1 MGTKKNKVPA
11 QPTTKTDTGLFGS
24 ATTGSFGSTF
34 NPTDFQKQFTK
45 NAENA
50 MLNAQNAY
58 NNREIAQ
65 EAVDNM
71 NRQYQLDFQN
81 NLLAPALSKG
91 LARGSTMQDVL
102 SIGNQ
107 DYQNRRYD
115 LVNQELQRNQQ
126 ALANN
131 LANYMSMYDISKGV
145 TGLSNALNQANS
157 NYALQAAQM
166 DAQNG
171 TNWGQML
178 GSAGSLLSGAG
189 NLAGG
194 IGVAKK
200 LMSDIRVKENL
211 EKLDTID
218 GINIYRFD
226 YINGAKNQVGV
237 IAQEMQEKCPE
248 CVIDGDILKVDYSK
262 LPEKVQARIE
272 ELR

>member
-1 MGTKKNKVPA
+1 MGKKKAPA
-11 QPTTKTDTGLFGS
+11 QPTTKADMGLFGS
-24 ATTGSFGSTF
+24 TTTGAFGSTF
-34 NPTDFQKQFTK
+34 NPTDFQKTFVN

-58 NNREIAQ
+58 NNREVAQ

-71 NRQYQLDFQN
+71 NRQFQTDFQN
-81 NLLAPALSKG
+81 QLLSPALSKN
-91 LARGSTMQDVL
+91 LMRGSTLQDIFTVADK
-102 SIGNQ
+102 
-107 DYQNRRYD
+107 DYNNRRYD
-115 LVNQELQRNQQ
+115 LVNQEQQRNQQ

-131 LANYMSMYDISKGV
+131 LANYMSIYDISKGV
-145 TGLSNALNQANS
+145 TGLSNALNQANA

-166 DAQNG
+166 NNANRIGWGDLMAAGQSAQ
-171 TNWGQML
+171 Q
-178 GSAGSLLSGAG
+178 SAGQA
-189 NLAGG
+189 AM
-194 IGVAKK
+194 AAAM
-200 LMSDIRVKENL
+200 MSDIRVKENL
-211 EKLDTID
+211 KKLDTVD

-248 CVIDGDILKVDYSK
+248 CVIDGDILRVDYSK

>member
-1 MGTKKNKVPA
+1 MGKKKAPE
-11 QPTTKTDTGLFGS
+11 QPTTTTDTGMFGS
-24 ATTGSFGSTF
+24 TTTGSFGSTF
-34 NPTDFQKQFTK
+34 NPTDFQSQFVT
-45 NAENA
+45 NAQNA
-50 MLNAQNAY
+50 MINAQNAY
-58 NNREIAQ
+58 NNREVAQ

-81 NLLAPALSKG
+81 NMLNPALSKG
-91 LARGSTMQDVL
+91 WLRGSTAQDVATVA
-102 SIGNQ
+102 NQ

-115 LVNQELQRNQQ
+115 LVNQELNRQQQ

-131 LANYMSMYDISKGV
+131 LANYMTMYDISKGV
-145 TGLSNALNQANS
+145 TGLSNSLNQANA

-166 DAQNG
+166 NNANKIGWGDA
-171 TNWGQML
+171 L
-178 GSAGSLLSGAG
+178 GAATSLGGSLGGAAI
-189 NLAGG
+189 LA
-194 IGVAKK
+194 
-200 LMSDIRVKENL
+200 SDIRVKENL

-218 GINIYRFD
+218 GINIYKFD

-248 CVIDGDILKVDYSK
+248 CVVDGDILRVDYSK

>member
-1 MGTKKNKVPA
+1 MGKKKAPK
-11 QPTTKTDTGLFGS
+11 QPTTKSDMGLFGS
-24 ATTGSFGSTF
+24 TTTGSFGSTF
-34 NPTDFQKQFTK
+34 NPTDFQTQFVN

-58 NNREIAQ
+58 NNREVAQ
-65 EAVDNM
+65 DAVDDM

-91 LARGSTMQDVL
+91 LASGSTMQDVL

-145 TGLSNALNQANS
+145 TGLSNALNQANA

-166 DAQNG
+166 NAQNG

-178 GSAGSLLSGAG
+178 GGAGSLLGGAG
-189 NLAGG
+189 KLAK
-194 IGVAKK
+194 GVGTAAL

-211 EKLDTID
+211 KKLDTVD

-248 CVIDGDILKVDYSK
+248 CVIDGDILRVDYSK

>member
-1 MGTKKNKVPA
+1 MGKKKAPK
-11 QPTTKTDTGLFGS
+11 QPTTKSDMGLFGS
-24 ATTGSFGSTF
+24 TTTGSFGSTF
-34 NPTDFQKQFTK
+34 NPTDFQKTFVN

-58 NNREIAQ
+58 NNREVAQ

-145 TGLSNALNQANS
+145 TGLSNALNQANA

-166 DAQNG
+166 NAQNG

-178 GSAGSLLSGAG
+178 GGAGSLLGGAG
-189 NLAGG
+189 NLAKGAG
-194 IGVAKK
+194 TAKL

-211 EKLDTID
+211 EKLDTVD

-262 LPEKVQARIE
+262 LPEKVQTRIK
-272 ELR
+272 ELK

>member
-1 MGTKKNKVPA
+1 MGKKKAPA
-11 QPTTKTDTGLFGS
+11 QPTTKADMGLFGS
-24 ATTGSFGSTF
+24 TTTGSFGSTF
-34 NPTDFQKQFTK
+34 NPTDFQKTFVN

-71 NRQYQLDFQN
+71 NRQFQIDFQN
-81 NLLAPALSKG
+81 QILAPALSKN
-91 LARGSTMQDVL
+91 LLRGSTAQDAVTV
-102 SIGNQ
+102 GNQ
-107 DYQNRRYD
+107 DYQNRKYQ
-115 LVNQELQRNQQ
+115 LVNNEQQRNQQ

-166 DAQNG
+166 NNANKIG
-171 TNWGQML
+171 WGDMMGAAAGLGSSL
-178 GSAGSLLSGAG
+178 GSAAI
-189 NLAGG
+189 LA
-194 IGVAKK
+194 
-200 LMSDIRVKENL
+200 SDIRVKENL
-211 EKLDTID
+211 EKLDTVD

-226 YINGAKNQVGV
+226 YINGVKNQVGV

-248 CVIDGDILKVDYSK
+248 CVIDGDILRVDYSK

>member
-1 MGTKKNKVPA
+1 MGKKKAPK
-11 QPTTKTDTGLFGS
+11 QPTTKADLGLFGN
-24 ATTGSFGSTF
+24 TVTGAKGSTF
-34 NPTDFQKQFTK
+34 NPTDFQKTFVN
-45 NAENA
+45 NAESA

-145 TGLSNALNQANS
+145 TGLSNALNQANA

-166 DAQNG
+166 NNANKIG
-171 TNWGQML
+171 WGDML
-178 GSAGSLLSGAG
+178 GVAGNIGSGAAQG
-189 NLAGG
+189 ATM
-194 IGVAKK
+194 AAM
-200 LMSDIRVKENL
+200 MSDIRVKENL

>member
-1 MGTKKNKVPA
+1 MGKKKAPK
-11 QPTTKTDTGLFGS
+11 QPTTKADMGLFGS
-24 ATTGSFGSTF
+24 TTTGAFGSTF
-34 NPTDFQKQFTK
+34 NPTDFQKTFVN

-58 NNREIAQ
+58 NNREVAQ

-71 NRQYQLDFQN
+71 NRQFQLDFQN
-81 NLLAPALSKG
+81 QILAPALSKN
-91 LARGSTMQDVL
+91 LLRGSTAQDAVTV
-102 SIGNQ
+102 GNQ
-107 DYQNRRYD
+107 DYQNRKFQ
-115 LVNQELQRNQQ
+115 LVNDELNRNQQ

-166 DAQNG
+166 NAQNG
-171 TNWGQML
+171 TNWGSLL
-178 GSAGSLLSGAG
+178 GGAGNLLSGAAK
-189 NLAGG
+189 AGG
-194 IGVAKK
+194 TAAM

-211 EKLDTID
+211 KKLDTVD

-248 CVIDGDILKVDYSK
+248 CVVDGDILRVDYSK

>member
-1 MGTKKNKVPA
+1 MNWT
-11 QPTTKTDTGLFGS
+11 QPTTKSDMGLFGS
-24 ATTGSFGSTF
+24 TTTGSFGSTF
-34 NPTDFQKQFTK
+34 NPTDFQTQFVN
-45 NAENA
+45 NAQNA

-58 NNREIAQ
+58 NNREVAQ

-71 NRQYQLDFQN
+71 NRQYQTDFQN
-81 NLLAPALSKG
+81 QLLSPALSKG
-91 LARGSTMQDVL
+91 WLRGSTAQDVATVA
-102 SIGNQ
+102 NQ

-145 TGLSNALNQANS
+145 TGLSNALNQANA

-166 DAQNG
+166 NNANKIG
-171 TNWGQML
+171 WGDMMGAAAGLGSSL
-178 GSAGSLLSGAG
+178 GSAAI
-189 NLAGG
+189 LA
-194 IGVAKK
+194 
-200 LMSDIRVKENL
+200 SDIRVKENL
-211 EKLDTID
+211 KKLDTVD
-218 GINIYRFD
+218 GINIYKFD

-262 LPEKVQARIE
+262 LPKKVQARIE

>member
-1 MGTKKNKVPA
+1 MGKKKAPA
-11 QPTTKTDTGLFGS
+11 QPTTKADMGLFGS
-24 ATTGSFGSTF
+24 PTTGAFGSTF
-34 NPTDFQKQFTK
+34 NPTDFQKTFVN

-71 NRQYQLDFQN
+71 NRQFQIDFQN
-81 NLLAPALSKG
+81 QILAPALSKN
-91 LARGSTMQDVL
+91 LLRGSTAQDAVTV
-102 SIGNQ
+102 GNQ
-107 DYQNRRYD
+107 DYQNRKYQ
-115 LVNQELQRNQQ
+115 LVNNEQQRNQQ

-145 TGLSNALNQANS
+145 TGLSNALNQANA

-166 DAQNG
+166 NNANG
-171 TNWGQML
+171 TDWGGML
-178 GSAGSLLSGAG
+178 GGAGSLLGGAAK
-189 NLAGG
+189 LAP
-194 IGVAKK
+194 IVMA
-200 LMSDIRVKENL
+200 SDIRVKENL
-211 EKLDTID
+211 KKLDTVD

>member
-1 MGTKKNKVPA
+1 MGKKKAPA
-11 QPTTKTDTGLFGS
+11 QPTTKADMGLFGS
-24 ATTGSFGSTF
+24 TITGSFGSTF
-34 NPTDFQKQFTK
+34 NPTDFQTQFVN

-58 NNREIAQ
+58 NNREVAQ
-65 EAVDNM
+65 EAVGNM
-71 NRQYQLDFQN
+71 NRRYQLDFQN

-166 DAQNG
+166 NAQNG
-171 TNWGQML
+171 TDWGGML

-194 IGVAKK
+194 IGAAKK

-211 EKLDTID
+211 EKLDTVD

>member
-1 MGTKKNKVPA
+1 MGKKKAPA
-11 QPTTKTDTGLFGS
+11 QPTTKSDMGLFGS
-24 ATTGSFGSTF
+24 TTTGSFGSTF
-34 NPTDFQKQFTK
+34 NPTDFQTQFVN
-45 NAENA
+45 NAQNA

-58 NNREIAQ
+58 NNREVAQ

-145 TGLSNALNQANS
+145 TGLSNALNQANA

-166 DAQNG
+166 NAQNG
-171 TNWGQML
+171 TDWGGML
-178 GSAGSLLSGAG
+178 GSAGSLLGGAG
-189 NLAGG
+189 SLAK
-194 IGVAKK
+194 GVGTAKL

-211 EKLDTID
+211 EKLDTVD

-248 CVIDGDILKVDYSK
+248 CVIDGDIVKVDYSK

>member
-1 MGTKKNKVPA
+1 MGKKKAPA
-11 QPTTKTDTGLFGS
+11 QPTTKTDMGLFGS
-24 ATTGSFGSTF
+24 TTTGSFGSTF
-34 NPTDFQKQFTK
+34 NPTDFQKTFVN

-58 NNREIAQ
+58 NNREVAQ

-81 NLLAPALSKG
+81 QILAPALSKN
-91 LARGSTMQDVL
+91 LLRGSTAQDVATVA
-102 SIGNQ
+102 NQ

-166 DAQNG
+166 NNANRIGWGDLMAQ
-171 TNWGQML
+171 GQQVGQNAAM
-178 GSAGSLLSGAG
+178 AA
-189 NLAGG
+189 AM
-194 IGVAKK
+194 
-200 LMSDIRVKENL
+200 MSDIRVKENL
-211 EKLDTID
+211 KKLDTID

>member
-1 MGTKKNKVPA
+1 MGKKEAPK
-11 QPTTKTDTGLFGS
+11 QPTTKTDMGLFGS
-24 ATTGSFGSTF
+24 TTTGAFGSTF
-34 NPTDFQKQFTK
+34 NPTDFQKTFVN

-58 NNREIAQ
+58 NNREVAQ

-71 NRQYQLDFQN
+71 NRQFQIDFQN
-81 NLLAPALSKG
+81 QILAPALSKN
-91 LARGSTMQDVL
+91 LLRGSTAQDAVTV
-102 SIGNQ
+102 GNQ
-107 DYQNRRYD
+107 DYQNRKFQ
-115 LVNQELQRNQQ
+115 LVNDELNRNQQ

-131 LANYMSMYDISKGV
+131 LANYMTMYDLAKGV
-145 TGLSNALNQANS
+145 TGLSNALNQANA
-157 NYALQAAQM
+157 NYALQAHQM
-166 DAQNG
+166 NNANKIG
-171 TNWGQML
+171 WGDML
-178 GSAGSLLSGAG
+178 GAATGLGGSYLGGKATGA
-189 NLAGG
+189 A
-194 IGVAKK
+194 IAA
-200 LMSDIRVKENL
+200 SDIRVKENL

-248 CVIDGDILKVDYSK
+248 CVVDGDILKVDYSK